1 MIYCVRNE
9 NENPRGALLIKFSKD
24 DSSTANCAEVKKK
37 MQQAVTD
44 GITIVLG
51 DQVSETT
58 IFLNILIN
66 KKQHEVI

>member
-1 MIYCVRNE
+1 MTSATNKVCKIWTVNLDKWMIYCVRNE
-9 NENPRGALLIKFSKD
+9 NENPLGALLIKFSKD

-51 DQVSETT
+51 D
-58 IFLNILIN
+58 
-66 KKQHEVI
+66 

>member
-9 NENPRGALLIKFSKD
+9 NENPLGALLIKFSKD

-51 DQVSETT
+51 D
-58 IFLNILIN
+58 
-66 KKQHEVI
+66 